1 MRLVTIFEAPAPYST
16 AWMNVLAQDVDL
28 HGIYLAAEDRVSRF
42 DDSFGATPK
51 FDYSLHWT
59 TNLDIPSVD
68 WHLELTAGVTRRL
81 SRLKPD
87 VILLGGWKP
96 AVLEPLLWSRW
107 SGSAAVMWA
116 ESTLFSGLLRGALST
131 RIRRTLARMCDAY
144 VTNGSQATRYVLE
157 LGAPADRV
165 VTSALPAATAP
176 RSSKRAIPQNGAI
189 RYLFVGRLLAQK
201 RPLELIAAF
210 HDVRKALPGATL
222 TIVGAGELEREV
234 RAASDRADGIHYV
247 GRLEGDTLAALYAQ
261 SDVLVLPALREV
273 WGLVVNEALA
283 HGLFVVA
290 TDQVGSAYDLL
301 DAESGLMLPAE
312 DPDRLAPALIEAGR
326 KLDLSD
332 AGRRRR
338 AAATAH
344 CTPEQFAADIHRAAE
359 VALSVRATR
368 WRRPRAH

>member
-1 MRLVTIFEAPAPYST
+1 MKLVTIFEAPAPYST
-16 AWMNVLAQDVDL
+16 AWMNVLAKDVDL

-42 DDSFGATPK
+42 DDSFGATPE

-59 TNLDIPSVD
+59 TNLDLPSVD

-87 VILLGGWKP
+87 VILLGSWKP

-107 SGSAAVMWA
+107 SGCAAVMWA

-131 RIRRTLARMCDAY
+131 RIRRTLARMCDTY
-144 VTNGSQATRYVLE
+144 VTNGSQATRYLLE

-165 VTSALPAATAP
+165 VTSALPAAAAR

-210 HDVRKALPGATL
+210 YDVRKALPGATL
-222 TIVGAGELEREV
+222 TMVGAGELESEV
-234 RAASDRADGIHYV
+234 RAAASLADGVHWV
-247 GRLEGDTLAALYAQ
+247 GRREGDALAALYAE

-273 WGLVVNEALA
+273 WGLVVNEALS
-283 HGLFVVA
+283 HGLFVVT

-301 DAESGLMLPAE
+301 DSESGLMLPAE
-312 DPDRLAPALIEAGR
+312 ELDRLGPALIEIGR
-326 KLDLSD
+326 KLDMSD
-332 AGRRRR
+332 DGRRRR
-338 AAATAH
+338 AAVVAH
-344 CTPEQFAADIHRAAE
+344 CKPERFAEDIHRAAE
-359 VALSVRATR
+359 LALRVRSNR
-368 WRRPRAH
+368 WRRPRGR